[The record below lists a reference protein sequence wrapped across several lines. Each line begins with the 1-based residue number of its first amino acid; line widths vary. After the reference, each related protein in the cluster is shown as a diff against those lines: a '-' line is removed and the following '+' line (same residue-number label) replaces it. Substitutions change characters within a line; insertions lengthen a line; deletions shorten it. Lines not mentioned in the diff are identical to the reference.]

1 MNIKITYKW
10 LLEYLD
16 TNADP
21 FEIQKY
27 LSLCGP
33 SVESVIKMGDDYVFD
48 IEITSNRIDTASVY
62 GIAQECYAILPQFK
76 KKARL
81 KIDPFKKYRLRY
93 LDIRRKAPTPIIHLA
108 DKTLARRI
116 TAVALTHITI
126 KPSPAYIQE
135 RLSLCDERPINNV
148 VDISNYIRIAFG
160 QPVHVFDL
168 DRLGASGIAITKS
181 VKNETITTLD
191 GKKIIL
197 PGNDI
202 IIKDVQGRLIDL
214 AGIMGAQNS
223 EVTDQTKNILLF
235 VPSFNKKFVRRTS
248 MLTGQRT
255 PSVTYFEKGLDPER
269 TETTLVYGTE
279 LLGTHAEAT
288 IASKV
293 LDTYPQKA
301 QKKNLSISFS
311 NIQRDIG
318 APVGYKNIISILN
331 RLNFKTSG
339 TTNKIRVSPPSYR
352 VDDISIQADIVEEIA
367 RIYGYHLIPSKVQ
380 QTALA
385 EQPQDINNLLRMENK
400 IKYLLKHLGLHEVYN
415 YSMIS
420 KAQILALGLDVHA
433 HLHIKNTISQE
444 IEYLRTSLTSSLIQ
458 NIKDNQGKRKQLRF
472 FEIANV
478 YHPKKNDLPDE
489 EKQLGLVTNTSY
501 ADIKGILEAL
511 CQECNITVSFQPTS
525 QVPYLSHTTQ
535 AELLTPDGAIFGWIG
550 QIAPSYQERHGLK
563 DPLYLAGLTMKNLV
577 SASQTVSTYQPIN
590 PYAIVK
596 LDMTVPLIKKQPYD
610 SVVKIIRA
618 TSKYIT
624 DIALL
629 DTFENKIT
637 LRLSFERK
645 DRNITEE
652 EAKSEL
658 KKIIQALE

>member
-1 MNIKITYKW
+1 
-10 LLEYLD
+10 
-16 TNADP
+16 
-21 FEIQKY
+21 
-27 LSLCGP
+27 
-33 SVESVIKMGDDYVFD
+33 
-48 IEITSNRIDTASVY
+48 
-62 GIAQECYAILPQFK
+62 
-76 KKARL
+76 
-81 KIDPFKKYRLRY
+81 
-93 LDIRRKAPTPIIHLA
+93 
-108 DKTLARRI
+108 
-116 TAVALTHITI
+116 
-126 KPSPAYIQE
+126 
-135 RLSLCDERPINNV
+135 
-148 VDISNYIRIAFG
+148 
-160 QPVHVFDL
+160 
-168 DRLGASGIAITKS
+168 
-181 VKNETITTLD
+181 
-191 GKKIIL
+191 
-197 PGNDI
+197 
-202 IIKDVQGRLIDL
+202 
-214 AGIMGAQNS
+214 
-223 EVTDQTKNILLF
+223 
-235 VPSFNKKFVRRTS
+235 
-248 MLTGQRT
+248 
-255 PSVTYFEKGLDPER
+255 
-269 TETTLVYGTE
+269 
-279 LLGTHAEAT
+279 
-288 IASKV
+288 
-293 LDTYPQKA
+293 
-301 QKKNLSISFS
+301 
-311 NIQRDIG
+311 
-318 APVGYKNIISILN
+318 
-331 RLNFKTSG
+331 
-339 TTNKIRVSPPSYR
+339 
-352 VDDISIQADIVEEIA
+352 
-367 RIYGYHLIPSKVQ
+367 
-380 QTALA
+380 
-385 EQPQDINNLLRMENK
+385 
-400 IKYLLKHLGLHEVYN
+400 
-415 YSMIS
+415 MIS
-420 KAQILALGLDVHA
+420 KAQILALGLEVHA